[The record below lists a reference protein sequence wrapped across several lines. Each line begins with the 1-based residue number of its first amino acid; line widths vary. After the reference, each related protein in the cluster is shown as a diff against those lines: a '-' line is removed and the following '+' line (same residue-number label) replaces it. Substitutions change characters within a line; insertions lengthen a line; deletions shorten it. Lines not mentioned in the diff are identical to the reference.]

1 MHDTIYAGSGNNDT
15 IQGVVD
21 SEFSSGMVVVTIFA
35 IIGWV
40 ITVVVVVVVLRLVK
54 YCRHKKK
61 GEYNL

>member
-15 IQGVVD
+15 VPGVVD
-21 SEFSSGMVVVTIFA
+21 SEFSTGMVAVAIFA

-40 ITVVVVVVVLRLVK
+40 VVVVVVVVMLVK